1 MGAAFNIEASA
12 DVFIASVSPG
22 PKRKTWPTRRLRA
35 IQDSRGHCL
44 RARLLSMKNTVS
56 ITNAE
61 MDGEGGLLVTLSDGT
76 VSAYVL
82 EEAVLGLKKGREA
95 VREHSAP
102 DSKLEPSTIH

>member
-1 MGAAFNIEASA
+1 
-12 DVFIASVSPG
+12 
-22 PKRKTWPTRRLRA
+22 
-35 IQDSRGHCL
+35 
-44 RARLLSMKNTVS
+44 MKNTVT

-102 DSKLEPSTIH
+102 DSNLEPSTIH